1 MSESIDK
8 YIDNLRG
15 NDDQHTSEVLDD
27 ITNDH
32 KIKLAVNS
40 EGGSKIDSI
49 FGPFQCPYECG
60 KRGIPILPVVF
71 SQKSYNLSAKDERY
85 FNHLLAEKS
94 QSNTA
99 LASLPTQIY
108 LYVYFKYLSG
118 IEYISEYYT
127 GNDGSFKEITKY
139 DKEKLEGDSKEA
151 SSSKRKSIIDESISQ
166 PINCTEPQHS
176 TIATKYI
183 CLSQE
188 YDVAFLKVSHARL
201 SVTVLKK
208 YMQDENFRKKGMQK
222 FVMAD
227 QVKNINTIFMSNNE
241 KEYINSFNRRKELEK
256 GNDIDSK
263 IIVSEQSSYAS
274 KKNTLSASK
283 TSVSQ
288 DYIRDSYMLAKSSQQ
303 AAKLLYERMHYS
315 IKDSIE
321 DIRKADYILASNPKD
336 ISTLVNAKPMMVALP
351 DPVGEVLAAAEK
363 CNYLISQLSQLSENS
378 NLRKVANALII
389 KNLEESSIKT
399 TKYNDKEWFNWGD
412 NDYLGTFLN
421 DIFSDTDPDT
431 LIFKHIKEDSYRFY
445 LRTSQQVIGL
455 KKQLFEARKNYIS
468 IITDKK
474 ASLNFQYVLENDFDI
489 NLSHDEETAKGFEA
503 IVAGCITNCGI
514 DDSNLGLPQSI
525 LDAFA
530 KSAPKSND
538 IADEEF
544 QKILLPQFKQ
554 STEINKNWL
563 LKALGGLDKNLV
575 QKLYDF
581 SKQDRGTEAAGA
593 GIGYLSEQIS
603 AGELESIKVDSERSA
618 AANKN
623 ALVKTLSQNL
633 IKLYHHDVKAFK
645 NLHLTLQ
652 ASIYGHT
659 GIKIVPRRVI
669 ASMDTMSAFANYAMD
684 MTVPKTLKDA
694 INARARKIKS
704 GAINKYEGMSG
715 NTVTR
720 LPNIDTPAQ
729 AQIYILNHI
738 DEAKRSNKGVSS
750 LEPLNNGKPINL
762 DALDAEQLAAEA
774 RQWRGKSANV
784 AAGGFS
790 IFITFFQLKSVV
802 AILPFLSKLRYAGDK
817 LLLTQTQL
825 GTASTSLAIVT
836 ASMDTTAAGASII
849 GRTSFASKLIYR
861 AGWIGVVGA
870 VLEIGSLTIYGY
882 RKFNDG
888 NRISVIYT
896 GLAIGSISASAV
908 AGLIYGYAAVSTS
921 SAGTAAIPGAVLLSI
936 MMIGLS
942 LSYSFQRL
950 AYKYDDKQ
958 NVLIEYWL
966 DNSVFGNQAMRGQD
980 YYLINPFQTQPV
992 FNSLAEDIS
1001 GFITACSGF
1010 FAKSTLSKN
1019 HGRTNGILGGAVA
1032 GIHGIKFNSQV
1043 VMGQFIDSSELH
1055 ISVELVTKD
1064 GKVLNNIFNMSM
1076 SSTNGSL
1083 GYAGFGGN
1091 FDSSQVVIESKDKN
1105 TVVTIK
1111 DIYIKNSVYSADSIQ
1126 KGRVIIKY
1134 IADATQNPVY
1144 PLYDFAYM
1152 DNNKY

>member
-1 MSESIDK
+1 MSNDLGFIDG
-8 YIDNLRG
+8 L
-15 NDDQHTSEVLDD
+15 TSNSKNKTEPVVLEPDYEILIEPDLLEVELET
-27 ITNDH
+27 ITVTATATSCRD
-32 KIKLAVNS
+32 
-40 EGGSKIDSI
+40 
-49 FGPFQCPYECG
+49 YECG
-60 KRGIPILPVVF
+60 ATGIPILPVVF
-71 SQKSYNLSAKDERY
+71 SQRDYGLNCNDKRY
-85 FNHLLAEKS
+85 FRDRLSSHLAKH
-94 QSNTA
+94 NAIT
-99 LASLPTQIY
+99 SLPTQTY
-108 LYVYFKYLSG
+108 LYCFYDFVGPYGDDEK
-118 IEYISEYYT
+118 YISEIFT
-127 GNDGSFKEITKY
+127 GKDGALRRVKTYEEDDFVIK
-139 DKEKLEGDSKEA
+139 DKEDVNKIEVTNIDEPDNDSLEEMAQPALCDRNYHSTLDSKYLTLDPGG
-151 SSSKRKSIIDESISQ
+151 IVW
-166 PINCTEPQHS
+166 
-176 TIATKYI
+176 
-183 CLSQE
+183 LMG
-188 YDVAFLKVSHARL
+188 SHAKL
-201 SVTVLKK
+201 SKETLKK
-208 YMQDENFRKKGMQK
+208 YFYDEALRDKRMQK
-222 FVMAD
+222 FVVD
-227 QVKNINTIFMSNNE
+227 DLTDNKNTRYMSKFLPE
-241 KEYINSFNRRKELEK
+241 LDYMNSFHQRKRLEQGGDIDDKIAIYEKDRKE
-256 GNDIDSK
+256 DIQGAIRSAFQLYK
-263 IIVSEQSSYAS
+263 SMERSISERVETLQKSIDDGYSDELGRTELKFL
-274 KKNTLSASK
+274 KK
-283 TSVSQ
+283 
-288 DYIRDSYMLAKSSQQ
+288 
-303 AAKLLYERMHYS
+303 
-315 IKDSIE
+315 
-321 DIRKADYILASNPKD
+321 
-336 ISTLVNAKPMMVALP
+336 AKPMMVALP
-351 DPVGEVLAAAEK
+351 DPVGEVVAAAEK
-363 CNYLISQLSQLSENS
+363 CNYLISQLSENS

-399 TKYNDKEWFNWGD
+399 TKYEGKEWFNWGD
-412 NDYLGTFLN
+412 DDYLGTFLN
-421 DIFSDTDPDT
+421 DIFKDTDRDT
-431 LIFKHIKEDSYRFY
+431 LIFKHINESNYRSY
-445 LRTSQQVIGL
+445 LRTSQQVIGI
-455 KKQLFEARKNYIS
+455 KKQLLEARKNYIS
-468 IITDKK
+468 IITDTEKP
-474 ASLNFQYVLENDFDI
+474 LNFQYILENDFDI
-489 NLSHDEETAKGFEA
+489 NLIHDEETARGFEA
-503 IVAGCITNCGI
+503 IVAGCITSCGI

-525 LDAFA
+525 LDSFA
-530 KSAPKSND
+530 KSASKGND

-544 QKILLPQFKQ
+544 QKVLLPQLSQ
-554 STEINKNWL
+554 STEINQNWL
-563 LKALGGLDKNLV
+563 LKALGGLDKDLV

-593 GIGYLSEQIS
+593 GIDYLGEKIS
-603 AGELESIKVDSERSA
+603 VSELESIKVNSERSA

-633 IKLYHHDVKAFK
+633 IKLYHHDPKAFK

-738 DEAKRSNKGVSS
+738 DEAKRSNKSVSS

-825 GTASTSLAIVT
+825 GTVSTSLAIVT

-849 GRTSFASKLIYR
+849 GRTSFASKLIYG
-861 AGWIGVVGA
+861 AGWVGVVGA
-870 VLEIGSLTIYGY
+870 VLEVGSLTIYGY

-888 NRISVIYT
+888 NIPS
-896 GLAIGSISASAV
+896 GLLTIGSGVSVSASAA

-980 YYLINPFQTQPV
+980 YYLINPFQSKPA

-1010 FAKSTLSKN
+1010 FARSALSKN

-1055 ISVELVTKD
+1055 ISIELVTKD
-1064 GKVLNNIFNMSM
+1064 GKVLSNLFNMSL
-1076 SSTNGSL
+1076 SSANGSL
-1083 GYAGFGGN
+1083 QPTGN
-1091 FDSSQVVIESKDKN
+1091 GAYFDHSKVVIESKDSG
-1105 TVVTIK
+1105 TVVTVK
-1111 DIYIKNSVYSADSIQ
+1111 DIYIKDSVYSADSIQ

-1134 IADATQNPVY
+1134 IADATQNPIY